1 MATLRAMSLS
11 LRARLLQRIIP
22 KVMPDAELSPT
33 EQRAKL
39 SRTLGRP
46 NRRVEVVDHELGG
59 VPVLRVAPKGAA
71 RRRHLLH
78 VHGGGF
84 VVGTTRGFAGYLSE
98 LALQADATITSV
110 DYRLAPEHPFPAAID
125 DCLAVYRSL
134 ADEVA
139 PESLALIGESAGGNA
154 VLATMIRAR
163 DEGWTPPAA
172 AVLLSPWVDLTFS
185 GDSMRRNE
193 ATELMLAPA
202 LFRGWR
208 DAYVGERDPADPAI
222 SPLFADLWGLPPLRV
237 EATTA
242 EVLEDDARRL
252 VDRVREG
259 GGDAELVVHDDLW
272 HVFHTQAPLLPEG
285 RAAMDQIVTF
295 LRTHTLG

>member
-1 MATLRAMSLS
+1 MSLS
-11 LRARLLQRIIP
+11 VRARLFQQIIP
-22 KVMPDAELSPT
+22 KVIPSADLSPA
-33 EQRAKL
+33 EQRAKVARAVGL
-39 SRTLGRP
+39 P
-46 NRRVEVVDHELGG
+46 NRRVEVVDLELGG
-59 VPVLRVAPKGAA
+59 VPVVRVTPKGAA
-71 RRRHLLH
+71 RRRHLFH

-84 VVGTTRGFAGYLSE
+84 VVGSARGFTGYLSE

-110 DYRLAPEHPFPAAID
+110 DYRLAPEHPYPAAIE
-125 DCLAVYRSL
+125 DCLAVYRAL

-163 DEGWTPPAA
+163 DEGWTPPSA

-185 GDSMRRNE
+185 GGSMARNE
-193 ATELMLAPA
+193 ATELMLEPA

-208 DAYVGERDPADPAI
+208 DAYVGERDPADPAV
-222 SPLFADLWGLPPLRV
+222 SPLFADLWGLPPLHV

-259 GGDAELVVHDDLW
+259 GGDAELVVHDELW
-272 HVFHTQAPLLPEG
+272 HIFQTQAPMVPEA
-285 RAAMDQIVTF
+285 RAALDQVVTF
-295 LRTHTLG
+295 IRTHTLG